1 MLQSSAG
8 SRDDEMSQKRS
19 RIQDH
24 DKDENVTEDAEHT
37 ASEQDRGKYKSTPVL
52 LDAKR
57 DYFERILITMEMMQ
71 DHFPDSY
78 LSVINKL

>member
-8 SRDDEMSQKRS
+8 SRNEEMSQKRS
-19 RIQDH
+19 RIQDD
-24 DKDENVTEDAEHT
+24 DKDENVTVDAENS
-37 ASEQDRGKYKSTPVL
+37 AAEQDRGRCKPTPVV